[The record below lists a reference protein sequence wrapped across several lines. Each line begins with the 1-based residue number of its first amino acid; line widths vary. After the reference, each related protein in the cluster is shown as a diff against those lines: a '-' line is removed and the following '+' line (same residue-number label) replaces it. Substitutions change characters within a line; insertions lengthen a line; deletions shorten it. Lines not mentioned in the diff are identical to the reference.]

1 MNAEVWVMVIFAIGI
16 LVALAVSLLTLVLRQ
31 VKDGDI
37 TWWSP
42 PGTRATPREEPRQA
56 EQPAERTAERA
67 DEVRASGARGRSR

>member
-37 TWWSP
+37 SWWSP
-42 PGTRATPREEPRQA
+42 PGARAVPRDEPRRT
-56 EQPAERTAERA
+56 EQA